1 MNVILDRLGRFSG
14 GHPWRAV
21 VLWASVLTAL
31 VGLAAT
37 LGGPAQENWDVPGA
51 RAQQGIEQLREHLP
65 AAGNASAQVVVHDTG
80 GSVLDPGTLTALGD
94 ELAGLDHV

>member
-51 RAQQGIEQLREHLP
+51 RAQQGIEGLN
-65 AAGNASAQVVVHDTG
+65 AAGKGAVEEWIV
-80 GSVLDPGTLTALGD
+80 
-94 ELAGLDHV
+94 AGHILRAAWHVD